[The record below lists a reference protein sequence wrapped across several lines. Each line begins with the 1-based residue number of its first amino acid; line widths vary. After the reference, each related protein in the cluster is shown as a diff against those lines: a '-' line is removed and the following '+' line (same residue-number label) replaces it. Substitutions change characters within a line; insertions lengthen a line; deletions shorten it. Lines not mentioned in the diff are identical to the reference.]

1 MLHPPAAERDTAARE
16 CDPVN
21 DLTFGLNR
29 RPFGSVQQLTD
40 TVRREE
46 ALGFDYAWFPDS
58 HLRRPDAFILAAL
71 TLQATERLRS
81 GPLLANPITRH
92 PVMIA
97 SGAATLGV
105 VGPGRAAV
113 GIGAGDTAVSTIG
126 ERQAKVGEVR
136 EALRLVRRLR
146 DGEAPDL
153 GARLPPRRLG
163 TPGKFEIWGAA
174 SGPRAAK
181 AAGAAA
187 DVIVLRCGLHP
198 ANLNALA
205 DAAEAGAR
213 EAGRDPAG
221 LRFGAIV
228 YTLIEDDPNW
238 AEAQARVVAA
248 GFYELS
254 AQTWQRAGFAWNGP
268 PIHELAAQVYPDIV
282 HAEDVPA
289 AAKLTAFV
297 RPEVAHWFALAGD
310 TAVVAEGMRRVRRGF
325 PRLWHVIPQPLTW
338 KRDFPERVAGVI
350 ARLRG

>member
-1 MLHPPAAERDTAARE
+1 MD
-16 CDPVN
+16 

-29 RPFGSVQQLTD
+29 RPFGSVKQLTD

-71 TLQATERLRS
+71 ALQATERLRG
-81 GPLLANPITRH
+81 GPLLANPVTRH
-92 PVMIA
+92 SVMIA

-105 VGPGRAAV
+105 IGPGRAAV

-126 ERQAKVGEVR
+126 ERPAKVGEVR
-136 EALRLVRRLR
+136 AALQLVRRLR

-153 GARLPPRRLG
+153 GARLPARRLG
-163 TPGKFEIWGAA
+163 TPGSFEIWGAA

-205 DAAEAGAR
+205 DAAEDGAR
-213 EAGRDPAG
+213 EAGRDPAT
-221 LRFGAIV
+221 LRFGAVV
-228 YTLIEDDPNW
+228 YTLIEDDAAW
-238 AEAQARVVAA
+238 ARAQARVVAA

-254 AQTWQRAGFAWNGP
+254 AQTWQRPGFEWNGP
-268 PIHELAAQVYPDIV
+268 PIHDLAAQVYPDIV

-289 AAKLTAFV
+289 AAELTGFV
-297 RPEVAHWFALAGD
+297 RQDIADWFALTGD
-310 TAVVAEGMRRVRRGF
+310 VAAVADGLRRVREGF

-338 KRDFPERVAGVI
+338 KRDFPERVAAMI
-350 ARLRG
+350 AHLRA

>member
-1 MLHPPAAERDTAARE
+1 MLHPAGLERLAPEGDS
-16 CDPVN
+16 VN

-29 RPFGSVQQLTD
+29 RPFGSVKQLTD

-71 TLQATERLRS
+71 TLQATERLHS

-92 PVMIA
+92 PVTLA
-97 SGAATLGV
+97 SAAATLGV
-105 VGPGRAAV
+105 IGPGRAAV

-126 ERQAKVGEVR
+126 ERPAKVAEVR
-136 EALRLVRRLR
+136 EALQLVRRLLE
-146 DGEAPDL
+146 GEAPDL
-153 GARLPPRRLG
+153 GSRLPARRLG
-163 TPGKFEIWGAA
+163 TPGKAEIWGAA
-174 SGPRAAK
+174 SGPRAAQ

-213 EAGRDPAG
+213 DAGRDPAG

-228 YTLIEDDPNW
+228 HTLIEDDPGW
-238 AEAQARVVAA
+238 AAAQACVVAA
-248 GFYELS
+248 GFYELA
-254 AQTWQRAGFAWNGP
+254 AQTWQRPGFAWNGP

-282 HAEDVPA
+282 HAEDLPA
-289 AAKLTAFV
+289 AAELTSFV
-297 RPEVAHWFALAGD
+297 QPEVARWFALAGD
-310 TAVVAEGMRRVRRGF
+310 AAAVAEGLRRVRDGF

-338 KRDFPERVAGVI
+338 KRDFPERVTGVI
-350 ARLRG
+350 QRLRG

>member
-1 MLHPPAAERDTAARE
+1 
-16 CDPVN
+16 VN

-29 RPFGSVQQLTD
+29 RPFGSVKQLTD
-40 TVRREE
+40 TLCREE

-71 TLQATERLRS
+71 ALQATERLRS

-126 ERQAKVGEVR
+126 ERRARVDEVR
-136 EALRLVRRLR
+136 EALQLVRRLR
-146 DGEAPDL
+146 EGEAPDL

-163 TPGKFEIWGAA
+163 TPGTFEIWGAA

-213 EAGRDPAG
+213 EAGRDPAE

-228 YTLIEDDPNW
+228 YTLIEDEPDW
-238 AEAQARVVAA
+238 AQAQARVVAA

-254 AQTWQRAGFAWNGP
+254 AQSWQRPGFHWNGP

-289 AAKLTAFV
+289 AAELTAFV
-297 RPEVAHWFALAGD
+297 RPEVARWFALAGD
-310 TAVVAEGMRRVRRGF
+310 AAAVADGMRRVREGF

>member
-1 MLHPPAAERDTAARE
+1 MD
-16 CDPVN
+16 

-29 RPFGSVQQLTD
+29 RPFGSAKQLSD

-58 HLRRPDAFILAAL
+58 HLLRPDAFILAAL
-71 TLQATERLRS
+71 TLQATERLRA

-92 PVMIA
+92 PVTLA
-97 SGAATLGV
+97 SAAATLGV
-105 VGPGRAAV
+105 IGPGRAAV

-136 EALRLVRRLR
+136 ATMQLVRRLLE
-146 DGEAPDL
+146 GEAPDL
-153 GARLPPRRLG
+153 GSRLPARRLG
-163 TPGKFEIWGAA
+163 TRGKAEIWGAA

-213 EAGRDPAG
+213 EAGRNPAA
-221 LRFGAIV
+221 LRFGAV
-228 YTLIEDDPNW
+228 VHTLLEDDADW
-238 AEAQARVVAA
+238 AAAQARIVAA
-248 GFYELS
+248 GFYELT
-254 AQTWQRAGFAWNGP
+254 AQSWQRPGFAWNGP
-268 PIHELAAQVYPDIV
+268 PIQALAAQVYPDIV

-289 AAKLTAFV
+289 AAALTAFV
-297 RPEVAHWFALAGD
+297 TPEVAGWFALAGD
-310 TAVVAEGMRRVRRGF
+310 VAQVANGLRRVREGF

-338 KRDFPERVAGVI
+338 KRDFPDRVAAVMQK
-350 ARLRG
+350 LRG